1 MQGEQIAL
9 PAGSIIRERYLVQG
23 LLSEDGFGPVYLVK
37 DWEDKQKH
45 FALKEWIVPNK
56 PERDRFRLEYRRF
69 KQLNHH
75 ALPRVYDIFDDDIRN
90 RVYMLM
96 EYIRGINLEIL
107 RQQQSDKRFSLRRV
121 FSIMS
126 PVINAL
132 AYLHGQHPPII
143 HRNIE
148 PANMIVP
155 TEWPGTIL
163 VNFGVAGEIDPG
175 RILTATRHHSPY
187 GAPEQYSRE
196 ADPRTDIYALGAT
209 LYTLLTGLVPVD
221 AFERI
226 SQRTSQGIDPLRPV
240 DRIIGLPFRAEAIQR
255 AMSISIDDR
264 FPTIKEFWEAFWQTG
279 KLSEVRQQSSVP
291 RVSAETLSRPAVVQK
306 RPDRKISPPPSQAPG
321 EQQSPLIPPGPEAP
335 SRPAVVQRR
344 TEGKVS
350 QPSSPPPMGQ
360 QVTAPPPPPKIQPPP
375 AVAQKQAERNLPT
388 ESPAK
393 QPHIPRLHIPHPRLP
408 RWQAPHLPV
417 LRLHIPPPRFP
428 RWQAPHLPAPRLHIP
443 RLQPPH
449 LHIPRLQPPH
459 IRIPGSR
466 RRAVLWLIA
475 LILLISVGI
484 APGPLALTGSY
495 YGSSSVTSTPT
506 VQHKATPSHP
516 TPQSTGAATPTS
528 ASTPYPN
535 IASSYTGT
543 IHEISSNITT
553 KMSLTGIQQSQ
564 KNISGYFTVGSE
576 LQGNGS
582 FTGTVDTSQDVQFT
596 VVNST
601 GHAILYFEGLVG
613 PDGTLAGNYCSLDQQ
628 GHCVGGYGLWSVT
641 PV

>member
-408 RWQAPHLPV
+408 RWQAPHLP
-417 LRLHIPPPRFP
+417 
-428 RWQAPHLPAPRLHIP
+428 APRLHIP

-564 KNISGYFTVGSE
+564 KNISGYFTVGNE

-628 GHCVGGYGLWSVT
+628 GHCAGGYGLWSVT

>member
-360 QVTAPPPPPKIQPPP
+360 QVT
-375 AVAQKQAERNLPT
+375 
-388 ESPAK
+388 
-393 QPHIPRLHIPHPRLP
+393 PRLP

-564 KNISGYFTVGSE
+564 KNISGYFTVGNE

-628 GHCVGGYGLWSVT
+628 GHCAGGYGLWSVT